1 MPVNK
6 KNHDP
11 IGHAVWDYL
20 NGIRG
25 ESILVTTDIA
35 EDEQLLPSH
44 FFRTFEQ
51 MPVQEQEALT
61 RCKGKIL
68 DVGAGAGAHS
78 LWLQERGFEVE
89 AMEISPLLCKTME
102 KRGVENVLL
111 QDIYLLNRRKYDT
124 ILLLMNG
131 AGIAQTLPG
140 LDILLRHLKTLLNPG
155 GRILAD
161 SSDLLYLF
169 TDENGETWI
178 DIASDTYYG
187 EMEYQLTYKSIKGKP
202 FAWLF
207 VDPETFCDYAVRNGF
222 NVKEKFI
229 GPHFDY
235 MVELVLKPQ
244 AIPPLM

>member
-1 MPVNK
+1 MPVIK

-11 IGHAVWDYL
+11 IGHAVLDYL

-44 FFRTFEQ
+44 FFRTFDQ
-51 MPVQEQEALT
+51 MPIQEQEALK
-61 RCKGKIL
+61 RCSGKIL

-78 LWLQERGFEVE
+78 LWLQDHGFEVD
-89 AMEISPLLCKTME
+89 AMEISPLLCSAMQQ
-102 KRGVENVLL
+102 RGVKNILL
-111 QDIYLLNRRKYDT
+111 QDIYFLNDRKYDT

-140 LDILLRHLKTLLNPG
+140 LNILLLHLKTLLNPG
-155 GRILAD
+155 GKILAD

-169 TDENGETWI
+169 TDENGEMWV
-178 DIASDTYYG
+178 DIASDAYYG
-187 EMEYQLTYKSIKGKP
+187 EMEYQLKYKSIKGKP

-207 VDPETFCDYAVRNGF
+207 VDPETFCDYAINSGF
-222 NVKEKFI
+222 TVKDKFI
-229 GPHFDY
+229 GAHFDY
-235 MVELVLKPQ
+235 LVELVL
-244 AIPPLM
+244 